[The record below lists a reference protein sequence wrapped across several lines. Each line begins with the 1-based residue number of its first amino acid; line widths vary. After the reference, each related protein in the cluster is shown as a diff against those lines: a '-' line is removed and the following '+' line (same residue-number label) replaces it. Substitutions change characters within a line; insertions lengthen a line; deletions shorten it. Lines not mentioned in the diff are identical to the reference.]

1 MDDYRL
7 ISETIFYK
15 SAFTHSMG
23 GNQSQIITIT
33 DLPDQLFHLPVTK
46 IFGRNM
52 PAGYEKIYQN
62 GHTSQN

>member
-23 GNQSQIITIT
+23 GNQSQIITIA
-33 DLPDQLFHLPVTK
+33 DLPDQLLTFNPRYPAKLPGDPRK
-46 IFGRNM
+46 
-52 PAGYEKIYQN
+52 AGCF
-62 GHTSQN
+62 SV